1 MSALTAGSPA
11 DSLQAAGDRAM
22 RLGDPR
28 SAAGLF
34 ERAVDLDPGRLDIWI
49 GLAAC
54 RRALGEPEAAL
65 GALERALTLDPRC
78 FPALLM
84 RGSLFESLKREKQ
97 AAVAY
102 GHAIDVLPKDAPL
115 AEPTRRALAHAQEVR
130 ERYTADLAG
139 ALRRE
144 LGISEAPRSPES
156 KRLSVF
162 IDAMAGRRKIY
173 HQEPVGFHY
182 PGLPAI
188 EFFEREEFPWI
199 EGLEARTG
207 AILGDLLGLGAAQSP
222 ELEPYINYPDSMPLD
237 QWADLNRS
245 FNWSAYHLYREGEP
259 IAAHCEACPATMA
272 ALAQIPQPQVQ
283 RRSPTAMFS
292 ILQPGTR
299 IPPHTGVAN
308 TRAVAHLPLIVPDNC
323 GFRVGGDTR
332 KVEKGVAWVFD
343 DTIEH
348 EAWNLSAEPRIILI
362 FDVWNPRLP
371 EAEREVVARLMAAMD
386 RFNRDEDLDPAPP
399 WAVGAEGRIQ

>member
-1 MSALTAGSPA
+1 VSALTAGSPA
-11 DSLQAAGDRAM
+11 DNLQAAADRAM
-22 RLGDPR
+22 RVGDPR

-34 ERAVDLDPGRLDIWI
+34 ERAVALDPGRLDLWI

-54 RRALGEPEAAL
+54 RRALSDPEAAL
-65 GALERALTLDPRC
+65 EALERALTVDPRC

-97 AAVAY
+97 AAVIY
-102 GHAIDVLPKDAPL
+102 GHALDVLPKDAPL
-115 AEPTRRALAHAQEVR
+115 SEQTLRALAHAREVR
-130 ERYTADLAG
+130 DRYTAELAG
-139 ALRRE
+139 SLRRE
-144 LGISEAPRSPES
+144 IGIADAPRSPES
-156 KRLSVF
+156 KRISVF
-162 IDAMAGRRKIY
+162 IDAMSGRRKIY

-199 EGLEARTG
+199 ADLEASTG
-207 AILGDLLGLGAAQSP
+207 AILGDLLALGAADTP
-222 ELEPYINYPDSMPLD
+222 ELEPYINYPDSLPLD
-237 QWADLNRS
+237 QWGELNRS
-245 FNWSAYHLYREGEP
+245 LNWSAYHLYREGRP
-259 IAAHCEACPATMA
+259 IAAHCDACPATTA
-272 ALAQIPQPQVQ
+272 ALAQIPQPKVQ

-299 IPPHTGVAN
+299 IPPHTGIAN

-323 GFRVGGDTR
+323 GFRVGGDSR
-332 KVEKGVAWVFD
+332 RVEKGVAWVFD

-348 EAWNLSAEPRIILI
+348 EAWNLSTEPRIILI

-371 EAEREVVARLMAAMD
+371 EGERELVARLMAAMD
-386 RFNRDEDLDPAPP
+386 RFNQDENLDQAPP
-399 WAVGAEGRIQ
+399 WIAGAEGRGA